1 MGAPKEKK
9 RKRAED
15 VPKPSKKSAVE
26 APKKSQRSSQQPQA
40 PTVKVASVR
49 SMSECPPVIATTP
62 GLCLPPSIQF
72 QAFSKAAPAGA
83 RKSKAHPNSLMLHSS
98 AGEKLDYTGKEEGP
112 GGRESHLKHYI
123 GVFDPATG
131 KLSVMEARKMAVR
144 GVVRAQQPAPET
156 ENERDLSKTMYD
168 LRTDLGHAFGT
179 KKAKK
184 ALAAIT
190 ENAISPEKAI
200 AGVGGTLSKLNATSM
215 AVMESIQQITSGM
228 ASKEDLQAA
237 ADAAKPVPPCN
248 TDAEEIQDVYQ
259 PEYMIGAEILNSIPI
274 KDWQDSVKKGHDIR
288 SGNNVFISHRL
299 QAVAGGPNAVK
310 HLRVLRYLDCLIKF
324 QRAAKP
330 RGRGLFVVPQKDKL
344 TELLDP
350 VPSTVVENI
359 RRRFSQKGEMRKF
372 EIDLIRTWTCA
383 LAAIVGNYSIETSA
397 LRYDMGVDEKE
408 FAQYWKEIGGKVK
421 IVKGDEKG
429 THKQVATLS
438 LPLEFPQ
445 LRYQRTRR

>member
-1 MGAPKEKK
+1 
-9 RKRAED
+9 
-15 VPKPSKKSAVE
+15 
-26 APKKSQRSSQQPQA
+26 
-40 PTVKVASVR
+40 
-49 SMSECPPVIATTP
+49 
-62 GLCLPPSIQF
+62 
-72 QAFSKAAPAGA
+72 
-83 RKSKAHPNSLMLHSS
+83 
-98 AGEKLDYTGKEEGP
+98 
-112 GGRESHLKHYI
+112 
-123 GVFDPATG
+123 
-131 KLSVMEARKMAVR
+131 
-144 GVVRAQQPAPET
+144 
-156 ENERDLSKTMYD
+156 MYD

-200 AGVGGTLSKLNATSM
+200 PSVGGSPSKLNATSM
-215 AVMESIQQITSGM
+215 AVMESIQQVTSGM
-228 ASKEDLQAA
+228 ASKEDLQAV

-248 TDAEEIQDVYQ
+248 VDAEEIQDVYQ
-259 PEYMIGAEILNSIPI
+259 PEHMIGAEILNSIPI
-274 KDWQDSVKKGHDIR
+274 KDWQDSVKKGADIR
-288 SGNNVFISHRL
+288 SGNNVFVSHRL

-330 RGRGLFVVPQKDKL
+330 RARGLFIVPQKDKL
-344 TELLDP
+344 AELLEP

-359 RRRFSQKGEMRKF
+359 RRRFTNKGEMRKF

-408 FAQYWKEIGGKVK
+408 FAQYWREIGGKVK
-421 IVKGDEKG
+421 IVKGEEKG
-429 THKQVATLS
+429 TYKQVATLS